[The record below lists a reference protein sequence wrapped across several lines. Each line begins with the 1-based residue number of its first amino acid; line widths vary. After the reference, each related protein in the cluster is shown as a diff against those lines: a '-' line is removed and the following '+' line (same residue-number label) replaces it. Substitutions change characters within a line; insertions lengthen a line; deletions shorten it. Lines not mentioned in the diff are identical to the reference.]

1 MITAR
6 AAPKER
12 LRLQLPVPVQNE
24 NYDNNGHFM
33 NKVPS
38 FNDHY
43 RYHVYLLAMNLCFF
57 EQNVHFIVTV
67 ALVLLTKF
75 S

>member
-1 MITAR
+1 MLTVGAV
-6 AAPKER
+6 PKER

-33 NKVPS
+33 NKVSS

-43 RYHVYLLAMNLCFF
+43 RYHVYLPAMNLCFF

>member
-1 MITAR
+1 MLTAR
-6 AAPKER
+6 AAPKE
-12 LRLQLPVPVQNE
+12 RLQLPVPVQNE
-24 NYDNNGHFM
+24 NYDNNGHFL

-38 FNDHY
+38 FIDHY
-43 RYHVYLLAMNLCFF
+43 RYHVNLPAMNLCFF